1 LQFSPVLDNF
11 RFVVINVL
19 VSGNIRGGHH
29 QRHHQ
34 RIKQRLAHVN
44 GFVGLHVYQTL
55 HKEVNPN
62 SGNHQIKKHR
72 KESHKG
78 CGFVQS
84 VKVLHQQHGCA
95 QRAKCQAI
103 NKNTFEHSTKIGK
116 ASANSGDT
124 EKEGEQR

>member
-1 LQFSPVLDNF
+1 
-11 RFVVINVL
+11 
-19 VSGNIRGGHH
+19 
-29 QRHHQ
+29 
-34 RIKQRLAHVN
+34 
-44 GFVGLHVYQTL
+44 VYQTL

-78 CGFVQS
+78 SGFVQS

-116 ASANSGDT
+116 ATANSGDT

>member
-1 LQFSPVLDNF
+1 LDNF

-19 VSGNIRGGHH
+19 VGGNIRGGHH

-34 RIKQRLAHVN
+34 RIKQCLAHVN

-84 VKVLHQQHGCA
+84 VEVLHQQHGCA

-116 ASANSGDT
+116 AAANSGDT